1 MTSPKSTN
9 NNPRN
14 PYSLL
19 FNMPPDPTFQKKVY
33 TIIPIYSTYPP
44 SRPIS
49 LILFRLKLNSRSEP
63 SRMSHPGKRSERA
76 ALLPALASVSY

>member
-14 PYSLL
+14 PHSLL
-19 FNMPPDPTFQKKVY
+19 FNMPPDPTFQKK
-33 TIIPIYSTYPP
+33 SLHNHSHLLDLPP